1 MPRRASSSTNP
12 FRLIAVLAALAA
24 VGAGGFQIY
33 KKMGDPFRTLTPLD
47 VPAYMENSN
56 SLRGNV
62 YKMTGVIAAKLAWS
76 QTGGSLYSVEAG
88 TGDGSN
94 PLPLLV
100 PAEFNYVNI
109 QKGQKFIFRV
119 EVGDTGVLIARGIE
133 KA

>member
-1 MPRRASSSTNP
+1 MPRRASSKSNSP
-12 FRLIAVLAALAA
+12 ALIAALLALAA
-24 VGAGGFQIY
+24 VAAGGFHLY

-76 QTGGSLYSVEAG
+76 QAGGSLYSVEAE
-88 TGDGSN
+88 TRDGSD

-100 PAEFNYVNI
+100 PQDFNYVNI